1 MALATELSRGPERAM
16 GRHGDDVWIG
26 KSSTHL
32 MRVGTMSH
40 SGFANYVG
48 EKEKQRGVSG
58 PGNHMARQ
66 GGLGPSG

>member
-1 MALATELSRGPERAM
+1 M

-32 MRVGTMSH
+32 MRVGAMSH

-58 PGNHMARQ
+58 PDMARQ